1 MDLDLRQLCHAPVDY
16 AGAVVRGCDSRG
28 RNRAGVD
35 LRDSQLIR
43 CQLQD
48 TIWDCAQLD
57 QCVFHGSNASGARM
71 RAASIK
77 EMNWSDSQAIGMDM
91 SEAQWVSV
99 NFVKTDMTDVCLKG
113 ASLKQVSFTECA
125 WGKADMSGTRQEER
139 KSVGK
144 GKSV

>member
-1 MDLDLRQLCHAPVDY
+1 
-16 AGAVVRGCDSRG
+16 
-28 RNRAGVD
+28 
-35 LRDSQLIR
+35 
-43 CQLQD
+43 
-48 TIWDCAQLD
+48 
-57 QCVFHGSNASGARM
+57 M

-125 WGKADMSGTRQEER
+125 WGKADMSGTRQEQVLYMYGDLTQALLQDAHWDGVVCVE
-139 KSVGK
+139 SDLSGQAFH
-144 GKSV
+144 GP